1 MTTTYAPVPSPAT
14 AAQGAA
20 PLPALPA
27 SIPFSRLLKVEWRK
41 SVDTR
46 AARWLLLVVG
56 LLSVGLMLI
65 PILNPGDNDQDLS
78 GYLTMASFGVAL
90 LLPVVSILTLTT
102 EWNQRT
108 VLSTFTAEPR
118 RGRVLGAKVG
128 AGVILALLGSVLAYA
143 LAVGGLAI
151 SGALGRDVSW
161 AMHPGHILG
170 VTLFLLLNVA
180 MAMGFGALIQN
191 TPAAVVTYFALPA
204 VIATVGLAVKGLRD
218 WFDTSITF
226 TWILEGSWAG
236 QVGQILSTV
245 VLWVAL
251 PLAAGAVR
259 TIRREVK

>member
-1 MTTTYAPVPSPAT
+1 MTATTFAPSPPPAT
-14 AAQGAA
+14 DRAARSMPA
-20 PLPALPA
+20 P
-27 SIPFSRLLKVEWRK
+27 IPFPRLLKVEWRK

-65 PILNPGDNDQDLS
+65 PILRPGDNDQDLS
-78 GYLTMASFGVAL
+78 GYLSVASFGVAM
-90 LLPVVSILTLTT
+90 LLPIVSILTLTT

-128 AGVILALLGSVLAYA
+128 AGAILALLGAALAYVLAVA
-143 LAVGGLAI
+143 GLAI

-161 AMHPGHILG
+161 TMHPGHVLG

-191 TPAAVVTYFALPA
+191 TPAAVVAYFAVP
-204 VIATVGLAVKGLRD
+204 TVVSMIGLAAKGARD
-218 WFDTSITF
+218 WFDSSITF
-226 TWILEGSWAG
+226 GWILDGSWAG
-236 QVGQILSTV
+236 HLGAILATV
-245 VLWVAL
+245 LLWVAL

-259 TIRREVK
+259 TVRREVK